1 MKYKVGD
8 MVIMDGEC
16 DGNYFHCAI
25 GKIAG
30 IYNGWGVRTY
40 SVDFTKDLEEHP
52 EHFDNLNLYH
62 DCNGFVPTKKGWK
75 ITEEMLSPYVL
86 KSERTLTLYR
96 KKLRTE

>member
-8 MVIMDGEC
+8 MVIIDGEC

-30 IYNGWGVRTY
+30 IYNEEVRIY

-52 EHFDNLNLYH
+52 EHFDNINIYH
-62 DCNGFVPTKKGWK
+62 DCKGCVPTEKGWN
-75 ITEEMLSPYVL
+75 ITEEMLTPYIS
-86 KSERTLTLYR
+86 KSKRTLTLYK